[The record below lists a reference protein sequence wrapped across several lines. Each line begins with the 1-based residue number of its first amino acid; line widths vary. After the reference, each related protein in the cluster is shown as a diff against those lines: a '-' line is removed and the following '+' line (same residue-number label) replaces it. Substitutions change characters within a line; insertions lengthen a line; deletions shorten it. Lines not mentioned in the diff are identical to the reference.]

1 MVRPKLEL
9 KFGWSADSSQE
20 KGFTIG
26 KTLKQLKRKLLVSR
40 NQFQRSSFTP
50 GCKMNSVV

>member
-9 KFGWSADSSQE
+9 KFGWSADGSQE

-26 KTLKQLKRKLLVSR
+26 KTLKQLERKLLVSR
-40 NQFQRSSFTP
+40 NQFQRISFTT
-50 GCKMNSVV
+50 GCKMSTVV